1 MSQQNLFLSGVFPI
15 RDAKPNPTA
24 QSFHLCSQKEKQKK
38 KELTYMWGNKYDQE
52 LKIDQ
57 LNLK

>member
-1 MSQQNLFLSGVFPI
+1 MSQQHLFLSGVFPI

-38 KELTYMWGNKYDQE
+38 KELTYM
-52 LKIDQ
+52 
-57 LNLK
+57 